1 MRYVIMANGKGSRW
15 NNYEGIPKHLI
26 SIGGE
31 TLLQRTTR
39 LVHSFDSQAEVIIT
53 SRNPDCVA
61 EGARRYEPL
70 RSHREIDRFC
80 VELIQDG
87 VCFLYGDAYY
97 SEQTIRQV
105 VEASVED
112 MLFFGNPQT
121 IVAVKVGSG
130 QCMLEHLRD
139 IDELIQ
145 QGVIADAKGWQLYH
159 HLLGMP
165 LEGRQIAE
173 KFVVLEDKTTDF
185 NRPEDYEQFVGDL
198 RREGTKS

>member
-15 NNYEGIPKHLI
+15 NNYDGIPKHLI

-39 LVHSFDSQAEVIIT
+39 LVHAFDPQAEVIIT

-70 RSHREIDRFC
+70 RFEREIDRFC

-87 VCFLYGDAYY
+87 VCFLYGDAFY
-97 SEQTIRQV
+97 SEGTVEQV
-105 VEASVED
+105 VSAPVED
-112 MLFFGNPQT
+112 MLFFGNAET
-121 IVAVKVGSG
+121 IVAVKVRSG
-130 QCMLEHLRD
+130 QCMLDHLRG
-139 IDELIQ
+139 IDELIE

-165 LEGRQIAE
+165 LQGKEIAE
-173 KFVVLEDKTTDF
+173 KFVVLEDRTTDF
-185 NRPEDYEQFVGDL
+185 NRPEDYEQFVGNL
-198 RREGTKS
+198 RKEGMES